1 MTKIV
6 INDCYGGFG
15 LSEEAQLELY
25 RLKSRLIT
33 AITPKQYYG
42 GNNKNYSRRKEW
54 KKLYEEDLKSPIG
67 FRLTIAP
74 DGKILLVEKLEDKY
88 RTDKKLIQVVEKMG
102 EKANGRFANLK
113 IVEIPDDVKWQIDNY
128 DSMETVHEKHRMW
141 T

>member
-33 AITPKQYYG
+33 AITSKQYYG

-128 DSMETVHEKHRMW
+128 DGMETVHEKHRMW